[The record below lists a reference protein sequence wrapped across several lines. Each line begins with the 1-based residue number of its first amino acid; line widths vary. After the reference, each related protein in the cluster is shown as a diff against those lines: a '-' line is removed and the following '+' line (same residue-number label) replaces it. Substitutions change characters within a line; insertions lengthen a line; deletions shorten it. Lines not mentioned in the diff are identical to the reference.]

1 MFSDSH
7 ISVAAASTASSSSQS
22 ITCRD
27 AFFTQASPTD
37 RSTRRQ
43 FAALDPVRDI
53 ILDHLCNIAPTT
65 TILVNKH
72 CYKRTVPVL
81 YGKALLSPYLLYG
94 ITCGDKEQYLRTA
107 NALQHVRALEIDDMR
122 CMAFLREFSIPSL
135 TDSALFPIEP
145 QDILGGVERLE
156 MPWTVLHFRDWDSY
170 RYIYQT
176 QGQERRMLNVDPT
189 SLKEMVLHVD
199 EDDILF
205 AGMSFKN
212 SWRQLGEL
220 PKLITYIFH
229 ITASS
234 EYEYAFKSLLKY
246 DYGPVATVRVI
257 LRLTEDITYKDE
269 RKWQDEFGSSVG
281 EIIVKASQRRLR
293 NHGKLADDPSRW
305 PDSITKLEI
314 YTPESQRIVGLVRKL
329 VTKQD
334 DKVWEYIQRYREIKD
349 VNEGILEEYG
359 LSARQMVIKQKA

>member
-7 ISVAAASTASSSSQS
+7 ISVAASSTASSSSQS

-72 CYKRTVPVL
+72 CYKRTAPVL

-135 TDSALFPIEP
+135 TDSAPFPIEP
-145 QDILGGVERLE
+145 QDILGGVERL
-156 MPWTVLHFRDWDSY
+156 
-170 RYIYQT
+170 
-176 QGQERRMLNVDPT
+176 
-189 SLKEMVLHVD
+189 EMVLHVD

-269 RKWQDEFGSSVG
+269 RKWQDEFGSSVS

-293 NHGKLADDPSRW
+293 NHGKFADDPSRW

>member
-1 MFSDSH
+1 MLLVVLPRTGSHSDSL
-7 ISVAAASTASSSSQS
+7 AAYHTVSLPLQLPLLPHNRSLVEMHSSLKP
-22 ITCRD
+22 
-27 AFFTQASPTD
+27 SPTD

-43 FAALDPVRDI
+43 FAALDTVRDI

-170 RYIYQT
+170 RY
-176 QGQERRMLNVDPT
+176 
-189 SLKEMVLHVD
+189 
-199 EDDILF
+199 
-205 AGMSFKN
+205 
-212 SWRQLGEL
+212 
-220 PKLITYIFH
+220 
-229 ITASS
+229 
-234 EYEYAFKSLLKY
+234 EYAFKSLLKY

-257 LRLTEDITYKDE
+257 FRLTEDITYKDE
-269 RKWQDEFGSSVG
+269 RKWQDEFGSSVS

-293 NHGKLADDPSRW
+293 NHGKFADDPSRW

-349 VNEGILEEYG
+349 LKDARKRISTGWVGRYKGSDHSSCYG
-359 LSARQMVIKQKA
+359 GKESCRKLCISPFHC

>member
-1 MFSDSH
+1 MH
-7 ISVAAASTASSSSQS
+7 SSLK
-22 ITCRD
+22 
-27 AFFTQASPTD
+27 PPPKD
-37 RSTRRQ
+37 RSVCRQ

-81 YGKALLSPYLLYG
+81 YEKALLSPYLLYG
-94 ITCGDKEQYLRTA
+94 ITCGDREQYLRTA

-122 CMAFLREFSIPSL
+122 CMAFLREFSIPPL
-135 TDSALFPIEP
+135 TDSAPFPIEP

-170 RYIYQT
+170 RYIYQS
-176 QGQERRMLNVDPT
+176 QGQEQRMLNVDPT
-189 SLKEMVLHVD
+189 RLKEVVLHVD
-199 EDDILF
+199 DDDILF

-234 EYEYAFKSLLKY
+234 EYEYAFKSLLQY

-269 RKWQDEFGSSVG
+269 RKWQDEFGSSVS

-293 NHGKLADDPSRW
+293 NHGKLAEDPSRW

-314 YTPESQRIVGLVRKL
+314 YTPESQRIVSLVRKL

-334 DKVWEYIQRYREIKD
+334 DKVWKYIQRYREIKD

-359 LSARQMVIKQKA
+359 LSARQMMIKQKA